1 MYDELD
7 RRILDAVK
15 RKQSPLYDSAV
26 SLEAERIA
34 AETGREAFRVTD
46 GRLQA
51 LRRKKHIQWIAKAQ
65 APGGG
70 GGWRLVEAQT
80 S

>member
-7 RRILDAVK
+7 NRILDAVK
-15 RKQSPLYDSAV
+15 RNKNPLYDSDV
-26 SLEAERIA
+26 SREAERIS

-51 LRRKKHIQWIAKAQ
+51 LRRKKRIRWPTKTEAAGHC
-65 APGGG
+65 
-70 GGWRLVEAQT
+70 GGWRLVVA
-80 S
+80 

>member
-7 RRILDAVK
+7 KRILDAVK
-15 RKQSPLYDSAV
+15 RNKSPLYDSAV
-26 SLEAERIA
+26 SREAERIA

-51 LRRKKHIQWIAKAQ
+51 LRKKKRIQWLTKAE
-65 APGGG
+65 APGQC
-70 GGWRLVEAQT
+70 GGWRLVAA
-80 S
+80 

>member
-15 RKQSPLYDSAV
+15 RYKSPLYDSAV
-26 SLEAERIA
+26 IREAERIA
-34 AETGREAFRVTD
+34 SETGREAYRVTD

-51 LRRKKHIQWIAKAQ
+51 LRRKKRIQWLTKAE
-65 APGGG
+65 APGGR
-70 GGWRLVEAQT
+70 GGWRVVVA
-80 S
+80 

>member
-7 RRILDAVK
+7 KRILAAVERNK
-15 RKQSPLYDSAV
+15 NPLYDSLV

-51 LRRKKHIQWIAKAQ
+51 LRRKKRIQWLTKAE
-65 APGGG
+65 AAGHC
-70 GGWRLVEAQT
+70 GGWRLVDA
-80 S
+80 

>member
-7 RRILDAVK
+7 NRILDAVK
-15 RKQSPLYDSAV
+15 RNKSPLYDSGV
-26 SLEAERIA
+26 SREAERIA

-51 LRRKKHIQWIAKAQ
+51 LRRKKRIQWMTKAE
-65 APGGG
+65 APGGC
-70 GGWRLVEAQT
+70 GGWRLVVA
-80 S
+80 